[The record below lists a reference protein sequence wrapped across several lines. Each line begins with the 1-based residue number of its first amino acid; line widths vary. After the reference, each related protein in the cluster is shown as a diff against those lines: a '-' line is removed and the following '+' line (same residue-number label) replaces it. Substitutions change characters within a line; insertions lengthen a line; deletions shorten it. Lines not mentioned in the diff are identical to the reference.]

1 VKKYVAKIRKVNPLY
16 AGAVVLLLLVVLGV
30 IVFAS
35 GGDDGADQK
44 ATTTAT
50 STTKKKSTT
59 RARKKKTK
67 HSKPAP
73 IGTSG
78 TIDEARREGDF
89 AVAQARGTIRS
100 PSAVTVRVSAA
111 PKQRVSVNWQLSCFK
126 SRKVQIG
133 KGQYLAKA
141 PEERHIPLPMSGA
154 ETCIF
159 TAGAQLR
166 RHGSG
171 RVKVGVVA
179 G

>member
-1 VKKYVAKIRKVNPLY
+1 MKTYVAKIKKVNPLY
-16 AGAVVLLLLVVLGV
+16 AGAAVILLLVV
-30 IVFAS
+30 IVLIVLTS
-35 GGDDGADQK
+35 GGNDGDK
-44 ATTTAT
+44 TATTAPTT
-50 STTKKKSTT
+50 TTKKKHKAH
-59 RARKKKTK
+59 ARKKKTK
-67 HSKPAP
+67 RSKPAP

-100 PSAVTVRVSAA
+100 PSAVTIRVSAA
-111 PKQRVSVNWQLSCFK
+111 PKQRVSVNWQLSCFR

-141 PEERHIPLPMSGA
+141 PDERHIPLPMSGA

-166 RHGSG
+166 RHGHG
-171 RVKVGVVA
+171 RVKVGVAA

>member
-1 VKKYVAKIRKVNPLY
+1 VKKYVAKIKKVNPLY
-16 AGAVVLLLLVVLGV
+16 AGAAVLLIVVIVLVVV
-30 IVFAS
+30 IT
-35 GGDDGADQK
+35 GGNDNNK
-44 ATTTAT
+44 TATTAPTT
-50 STTKKKSTT
+50 TTKKKKKAP
-59 RARKKKTK
+59 ARKKKTK

-89 AVAQARGTIRS
+89 AVAQARGTIKS
-100 PSAVTVRVSAA
+100 PSAVSVRVSAA
-111 PKQRVSVNWQLSCFK
+111 PKQRVSVNWQLSCFR

-133 KGQYLAKA
+133 KGQYLALA
-141 PEERHIPLPMSGA
+141 PDQRHIPLPMSGA

-166 RHGSG
+166 RHGKG

>member
-1 VKKYVAKIRKVNPLY
+1 VKKRLAKIKKVNPLF
-16 AGAVVLLLLVVLGV
+16 AVAAVVFLLVVVVLIV
-30 IVFAS
+30 ITG
-35 GGDDGADQK
+35 GGDDGNK
-44 ATTTAT
+44 TATTAPTT
-50 STTKKKSTT
+50 TTKKKSKSPSK
-59 RARKKKTK
+59 KKKTK
-67 HSKPAP
+67 PSKQAP

-100 PSAVTVRVSAA
+100 PSRVSVRVSAA

-126 SRKVQIG
+126 NRKVQIG

-141 PEERHIPLPMSGA
+141 PNERQIPLPMSGA

-166 RHGSG
+166 RHGKG